1 MIKAY
6 FPELLWALIRGYQS
20 RMSCYEGCVDVSLTT
35 ASLTGAAFP
44 FLFISFLFGSKARD
58 KMSGSPQQVPWAALA
73 SLSVV
78 LRNGL

>member
-1 MIKAY
+1 M
-6 FPELLWALIRGYQS
+6 
-20 RMSCYEGCVDVSLTT
+20 DVSLTT

-44 FLFISFLFGSKARD
+44 FLFIRFLFGSKARD